1 MYSADFCSF
10 PFGQNEKKVE
20 RWKGWKR
27 QRLILVLARENVFK
41 WWRDKMPVSFC
52 VESISLKD
60 KRNLKKLSLGRNKG
74 GGRRE
79 SIWVELFS
87 GTHTKQHKSQ
97 KKWVFKKENVSVQ
110 RSGRFFSARFH
121 RRRRPPRE
129 DEEEEVAVFLSFFF
143 LLLHVVVVVV
153 VFFPSSWFC
162 TARTNEESSGM

>member
-1 MYSADFCSF
+1 
-10 PFGQNEKKVE
+10 
-20 RWKGWKR
+20 
-27 QRLILVLARENVFK
+27 
-41 WWRDKMPVSFC
+41 MPVSFC

-74 GGRRE
+74 EEENQFELNYFLEHTQSNTRARRNGF
-79 SIWVELFS
+79 L
-87 GTHTKQHKSQ
+87 
-97 KKWVFKKENVSVQ
+97 KKENVSVQ

-153 VFFPSSWFC
+153 VFFPSS
-162 TARTNEESSGM
+162 

>member
-1 MYSADFCSF
+1 
-10 PFGQNEKKVE
+10 
-20 RWKGWKR
+20 
-27 QRLILVLARENVFK
+27 
-41 WWRDKMPVSFC
+41 MPVSFC

-74 GGRRE
+74 EEENQFELNYFLEHTQSNTRARRNGF
-79 SIWVELFS
+79 L
-87 GTHTKQHKSQ
+87 
-97 KKWVFKKENVSVQ
+97 KKENVSVQ

-153 VFFPSSWFC
+153 VVVFFPSS
-162 TARTNEESSGM
+162 